1 MRNQHSCAG
10 TEAMSQSC
18 SNGIRN
24 QSNPRQ
30 TKDWIS
36 ALRLETRGNGFVIR
50 TKIICPILQL
60 SWLIVEA
67 YTIIFGSDI
76 LKAYLK
82 LKQWIMKYNAHIG
95 CTHKVF
101 NKIATSKCSGNFS
114 TKSLMSQK
122 TKILTPKT
130 NDFNDDS
137 FKMLQKCVFNMK
149 ISRISKMCIYSY
161 CITQIFDFTQH
172 FLFKL

>member
-1 MRNQHSCAG
+1 MIERGLFAEQSTVKGEISIAG
-10 TEAMSQSC
+10 TEAMFQSC

-24 QSNPRQ
+24 QSNPCQ

-60 SWLIVEA
+60 SWLVKA

-82 LKQWIMKYNAHIG
+82 LKHWIMKYNAYIG

-101 NKIATSKCSGNFS
+101 NKIATSKCSGFS
-114 TKSLMSQK
+114 NRSSMSYRTKS
-122 TKILTPKT
+122 
-130 NDFNDDS
+130 
-137 FKMLQKCVFNMK
+137 
-149 ISRISKMCIYSY
+149 
-161 CITQIFDFTQH
+161 IFDY
-172 FLFKL
+172 KNE